1 MRGTTAVTSTRVG
14 ATESTAMR
22 WFWIDKFVEFESGRR
37 AVAIKNVSFAE
48 EQIPDYLYTFP
59 LMPASLIIEGLAQ
72 TGGLLVGEL
81 SGFRDRVVLAK
92 VGKAMFHDHAEPGDT
107 LTYTAEIE
115 DVKSG
120 GSIVRATA
128 HIGDR
133 LLVETE
139 IVFAHLDH
147 RFEGVELFDPAMFLG
162 VLRSYKLYDV
172 GKKADGSPL
181 EPPQHMLEAERGM
194 YADKS

>member
-1 MRGTTAVTSTRVG
+1 
-14 ATESTAMR
+14 MR

>member
-1 MRGTTAVTSTRVG
+1 
-14 ATESTAMR
+14 MR

-37 AVAIKNVSFAE
+37 AVAVKNVSYAE
-48 EQIPDYLYTFP
+48 EQIPDYAFGFP
-59 LMPASLIIEGLAQ
+59 VMPASLIIEGLAQ

-92 VGKAMFHDHAEPGDT
+92 VGKAIFHDHVEAGDT

-115 DVKSG
+115 DVRSG
-120 GSIVRATA
+120 GSIVHATA
-128 HIGDR
+128 HVGER
-133 LLVETE
+133 LLVEAD
-139 IVFAHLDH
+139 IVFAHLDD

-162 VLRSYKLYDV
+162 ALRSYKLYDV

-181 EPPQHMLEAERGM
+181 EPPQHMLEAENAV
-194 YADKS
+194 YADGS

>member
-1 MRGTTAVTSTRVG
+1 
-14 ATESTAMR
+14 MR

-92 VGKAMFHDHAEPGDT
+92 VGKAMFHDQAEPGDT

-128 HIGDR
+128 HIGER

-162 VLRSYKLYDV
+162 VLRSYRLYDV

-194 YADKS
+194 CADEN